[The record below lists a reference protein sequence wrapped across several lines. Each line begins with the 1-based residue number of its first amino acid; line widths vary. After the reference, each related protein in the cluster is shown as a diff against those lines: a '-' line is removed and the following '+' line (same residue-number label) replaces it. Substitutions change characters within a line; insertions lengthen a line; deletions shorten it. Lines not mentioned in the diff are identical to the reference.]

1 MTAEII
7 RLPVGPVKAPTRR
20 VGSIHKAGT
29 ERDVLKRTEAAQ
41 SIIELMISLG
51 VTLELLAAVASG
63 RQR

>member
-1 MTAEII
+1 MTAEVI
-7 RLPVGPVKAPTRR
+7 RLPVGPVKTPPRK
-20 VGSIHKAGT
+20 VHKAGT